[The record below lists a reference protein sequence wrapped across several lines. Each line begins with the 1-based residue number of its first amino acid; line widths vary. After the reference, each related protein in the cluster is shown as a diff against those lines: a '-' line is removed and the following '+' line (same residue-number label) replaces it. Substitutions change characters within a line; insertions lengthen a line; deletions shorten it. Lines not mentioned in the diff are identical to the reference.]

1 MSRQFDNFD
10 EFADD
15 YQEKLDAAVRFSG
28 AESGY
33 FHRQKVGEVRAC
45 ESPRFGGRFLD
56 FGCGDGLSLEL
67 FSQAFPQAQLC
78 GTDVSQRSLQVASR
92 RVPQADLR
100 PFDGVEL
107 PHDDQSFEV
116 VFTSM
121 VFHHIEPRLHARTL
135 SELHRVLAP
144 GGRLYVF
151 EHNPWNPLTRKVVAD
166 CEFDRDAILLSMPR
180 LRKALLQAKFRALQ
194 ARFILFVPPT
204 PHLNWL
210 RFLDRWL
217 FWCPLGAQYYF
228 RALKINA

>member
-33 FHRQKVGEVRAC
+33 FHRQKVAEVAHF
-45 ESPRFGGRFLD
+45 ESAQFGGRFLD
-56 FGCGDGLSLEL
+56 FGCGDGLSLNL
-67 FSQAFPQAQLC
+67 FSRAFPRAQFS
-78 GTDVSQRSLQVASR
+78 GTDVSKRSLQVAAR

-100 PFDGVEL
+100 AYDGGRLPF
-107 PHDDQSFEV
+107 DDQSFEV
-116 VFTSM
+116 VYTSM
-121 VFHHIEPRLHARTL
+121 VFHHIEPRLHTRTL
-135 SELHRVLAP
+135 LELRRVLAP

-180 LRKALLQAKFRALQ
+180 LRKALRLADFQALRG
-194 ARFILFVPPT
+194 RFILFVPPT
-204 PHLNWL
+204 PRLNGL

-228 RALKINA
+228 RALKA

>member
-15 YQEKLDAAVRFSG
+15 YQEKLEAAVRFSG
-28 AESGY
+28 AQEGF
-33 FHRQKVGEVRAC
+33 FHRQKVAEVAYF
-45 ESPRFGGRFLD
+45 ESARFSGRFLD
-56 FGCGDGLSLEL
+56 FGCGDGLSLDF
-67 FSQAFPQAQLC
+67 FSRAFPRAQLS
-78 GTDVSQRSLQVASR
+78 GTDVSQRSLQVAAR

-100 PFDGVEL
+100 VYDGGHL

-116 VFTSM
+116 VYTSM
-121 VFHHIEPRLHARTL
+121 VFHHIEPRLHAHTL
-135 SELHRVLAP
+135 LELRRVLAP

-166 CEFDRDAILLSMPR
+166 CEFDREAILLSMPR
-180 LRKALLQAKFRALQ
+180 LKKNLRLAGFQALQ
-194 ARFILFVPPT
+194 GRFILFVPPT
-204 PHLNWL
+204 PRLNGL

-228 RALKINA
+228 RAFKA